1 MQLRRASEV
10 IMSTVAVVGTQW
22 GDEGKGKITDY
33 LAQEADVV
41 VRYQGGDNAGHT
53 VEFNGQQF
61 KIRLVPSGIFNA
73 KMVIMGN
80 GMVINPKTLIGEMTM
95 LTERGIDVSKLLISD
110 RAHLIMPYHP
120 EIDEIQ
126 EDKKGELKVGT
137 TKRGIGPAYMDK
149 FARIGIRVGE
159 LKDPELFALKLRINL
174 EDKNEYLRAN
184 GKEAFDFDAVYA
196 EYMAYAEILRA
207 HIIDASYVLNKE
219 IENGS
224 KVLFEGAQGVML
236 DIDHGTYPYVTSSNP
251 SAASI
256 PVGAG
261 IPPQSIH
268 EVLGIVKAYSTRVG
282 DGPFPT
288 EFDDAVAHGIRERG
302 REYGTVTKRPRRI
315 GWFDATIIQ
324 HTRRVSGL
332 TGLSIMLLDVLTGV
346 EELKICT
353 GYRLNDEVI
362 EYVPSLINE
371 FAACEPIYE
380 TLPGWSEDITTVT
393 SFDALPENA
402 QAYLKRIEVLAGVPV
417 VMFSVG
423 PDREQTIRLKPI
435 FK

>member
-1 MQLRRASEV
+1 MASSDV
-10 IMSTVAVVGTQW
+10 VMSTVAVVGTQW

-110 RAHLIMPYHP
+110 RAHLILPYHP

-174 EDKNEYLRAN
+174 DDKNEYLLAN
-184 GKEAFDFDAVYA
+184 GKEAFDFDAVYT

-207 HIIDASYVLNKE
+207 HIIDASYILNKE
-219 IENGS
+219 IDNGS
-224 KVLFEGAQGVML
+224 KVLFEGAQGV
-236 DIDHGTYPYVTSSNP
+236 
-251 SAASI
+251 
-256 PVGAG
+256 
-261 IPPQSIH
+261 
-268 EVLGIVKAYSTRVG
+268 
-282 DGPFPT
+282 
-288 EFDDAVAHGIRERG
+288 
-302 REYGTVTKRPRRI
+302 
-315 GWFDATIIQ
+315 
-324 HTRRVSGL
+324 
-332 TGLSIMLLDVLTGV
+332 
-346 EELKICT
+346 
-353 GYRLNDEVI
+353 
-362 EYVPSLINE
+362 
-371 FAACEPIYE
+371 
-380 TLPGWSEDITTVT
+380 
-393 SFDALPENA
+393 
-402 QAYLKRIEVLAGVPV
+402 
-417 VMFSVG
+417 
-423 PDREQTIRLKPI
+423 
-435 FK
+435 

>member
-1 MQLRRASEV
+1 
-10 IMSTVAVVGTQW
+10 MSTVAVVGTQW

-110 RAHLIMPYHP
+110 RAHLILPYHP

-174 EDKNEYLRAN
+174 DDKNEYLLAN
-184 GKEAFDFDAVYA
+184 GKEAFDFDAVYT

-207 HIIDASYVLNKE
+207 HIIDASYILNKE
-219 IENGS
+219 IDNGS

-288 EFDDAVAHGIRERG
+288 EFDDEVAHGIRERG

-353 GYRLNDEVI
+353 GYRLNGEEI

-371 FAACEPIYE
+371 FASCEPIYE
-380 TLPGWSEDITTVT
+380 TMPGWNEDITTVT
-393 SFDALPENA
+393 SFAQLPLNA
-402 QAYLKRIEVLAGVPV
+402 QNYLKRIETLANVPV

-423 PDREQTIRLKPI
+423 PDRE
-435 FK
+435 

>member
-184 GKEAFDFDAVYA
+184 GKDAFDFDAVYA

-353 GYRLNDEVI
+353 GYRLNGEVI

-393 SFDALPENA
+393 SFDALPKNA

>member
-1 MQLRRASEV
+1 MQPRRASEV

-353 GYRLNDEVI
+353 GYRLNGEEI

-380 TLPGWSEDITTVT
+380 TLPGWSEDITNVT
-393 SFDALPENA
+393 SFEALPKNA
-402 QAYLKRIEVLAGVPV
+402 QTYLKRIEVLAGVPV

>member
-1 MQLRRASEV
+1 
-10 IMSTVAVVGTQW
+10 MSTVAVVGTQW

-95 LTERGIDVSKLLISD
+95 LSERGIDVDKLLISD
-110 RAHLIMPYHP
+110 RAHLILPYHP

-126 EDKKGELKVGT
+126 ENKKGELKVGT

-149 FARIGIRVGE
+149 FSRVGIRVGE

-174 EDKNEYLRAN
+174 EDKNEYLISN
-184 GKEAFDFDAVYA
+184 GKEAFDFDAIYA
-196 EYMAYAEILRA
+196 EYMEYADVLRN
-207 HIIDASYVLNKE
+207 HIVDTSYILNKE
-219 IENGS
+219 IDNGS

-261 IPPQSIH
+261 IPPQSVH

-346 EELKICT
+346 DELKICT
-353 GYRLNDEVI
+353 SYRLNEDAI

-371 FAACEPIYE
+371 FAACEPEYE
-380 TLPGWSEDITTVT
+380 TLPGWKEDITHVT
-393 SFDALPENA
+393 SFDELPINA
-402 QAYLKRIEVLAGVPV
+402 QNYLNRIEALAGVPV

>member
-1 MQLRRASEV
+1 
-10 IMSTVAVVGTQW
+10 
-22 GDEGKGKITDY
+22 
-33 LAQEADVV
+33 
-41 VRYQGGDNAGHT
+41 
-53 VEFNGQQF
+53 
-61 KIRLVPSGIFNA
+61 
-73 KMVIMGN
+73 
-80 GMVINPKTLIGEMTM
+80 
-95 LTERGIDVSKLLISD
+95 
-110 RAHLIMPYHP
+110 
-120 EIDEIQ
+120 
-126 EDKKGELKVGT
+126 
-137 TKRGIGPAYMDK
+137 MDK
-149 FARIGIRVGE
+149 FSRVGIRVGE

-184 GKEAFDFDAVYA
+184 GKEAFDFDAIYA
-196 EYMAYAEILRA
+196 EYMAYAETLRP
-207 HIIDASYVLNKE
+207 HIIDASYILNKE
-219 IENGS
+219 IDNGS

-288 EFDDAVAHGIRERG
+288 EFDDEVAHGIRERG

-353 GYRLNDEVI
+353 GYRLNGEVI

-371 FAACEPIYE
+371 FATCEPIYE
-380 TLPGWSEDITTVT
+380 TLPGWSEDITKVT
-393 SFDALPENA
+393 SFDSLPANA
-402 QAYLKRIEVLAGVPV
+402 QAYLKRIEALAGVPV

>member
-1 MQLRRASEV
+1 
-10 IMSTVAVVGTQW
+10 MSTVAVVGTQW

-80 GMVINPKTLIGEMTM
+80 GMVINPKTLLGEMTM

-184 GKEAFDFDAVYA
+184 GKEAFDFDAIYA
-196 EYMAYAEILRA
+196 EYMAYAETLRP
-207 HIIDASYVLNKE
+207 HIIDASYILNKE
-219 IENGS
+219 IDNGS

-288 EFDDAVAHGIRERG
+288 EFDDEVAHGIRERG

-353 GYRLNDEVI
+353 GYRLNGEVI

-371 FAACEPIYE
+371 FATCEPIYE
-380 TLPGWSEDITTVT
+380 TLPGWSEDITKVT
-393 SFDALPENA
+393 SFDSLPANA
-402 QAYLKRIEVLAGVPV
+402 QAYLKRIEALAGVPV

>member
-1 MQLRRASEV
+1 MWQEPTSDV
-10 IMSTVAVVGTQW
+10 SMSTVAVVGTQW

-110 RAHLIMPYHP
+110 RAHLILPYHP

-174 EDKNEYLRAN
+174 DDKNEYLLAN
-184 GKEAFDFDAVYA
+184 GKEPFDFDAVYA
-196 EYMAYAEILRA
+196 EYMEYAQFLRP

-219 IENGS
+219 IDNGS

-353 GYRLNDEVI
+353 GYRLNGEVI

-371 FAACEPIYE
+371 FASCEPIYE
-380 TLPGWSEDITTVT
+380 TMPGWNEDITAVT
-393 SFDALPENA
+393 SFAQLPLNA
-402 QAYLKRIEVLAGVPV
+402 QNYLKRIEKLANVPV

>member
-1 MQLRRASEV
+1 MRVSDV
-10 IMSTVAVVGTQW
+10 SMSTVAVVGTQW

-95 LTERGIDVSKLLISD
+95 LSERGIDVDKLLISD
-110 RAHLIMPYHP
+110 RAHLILPYHP

-126 EDKKGELKVGT
+126 ENKKGELKVGT

-149 FARIGIRVGE
+149 FSRVGIRVGE

-174 EDKNEYLRAN
+174 EDKNEYLISN
-184 GKEAFDFDAVYA
+184 GKEAFDFDAIYA
-196 EYMAYAEILRA
+196 EYMEYADVLRN
-207 HIIDASYVLNKE
+207 HIVDTSYILNKE
-219 IENGS
+219 IDNGS

-261 IPPQSIH
+261 IPPQSVH

-346 EELKICT
+346 DELKICT
-353 GYRLNDEVI
+353 SYRLNEDAI

-371 FAACEPIYE
+371 FAACEPEYE
-380 TLPGWSEDITTVT
+380 TLPGWKEDITHVT
-393 SFDALPENA
+393 SFDELPINA
-402 QAYLKRIEVLAGVPV
+402 QNYLNRIEALAGVPV

>member
-1 MQLRRASEV
+1 
-10 IMSTVAVVGTQW
+10 MSTVAVVGTQW

-80 GMVINPKTLIGEMTM
+80 GMVINPKTLIGEMSM
-95 LTERGIDVSKLLISD
+95 LSERGIDVSKLYISD

-149 FARIGIRVGE
+149 FSRVGIRVGE
-159 LKDPELFALKLRINL
+159 LKNPELFALKLRINL
-174 EDKNEYLRAN
+174 ADKNEYLVAN

-196 EYMAYAEILRA
+196 EYMEYARVLKS

-219 IENGS
+219 IDRGS

-288 EFDDAVAHGIRERG
+288 EFDDSVAHDIRERG
-302 REYGTVTKRPRRI
+302 REYGTVTRRPRRI

-332 TGLSIMLLDVLTGV
+332 TGLSIMLLDVLSGV

-353 GYRLNDEVI
+353 GYRLDGQEI

-380 TLPGWSEDITTVT
+380 TMPGWTEDITTVT
-393 SFDALPENA
+393 SFESLPVAA
-402 QAYLKRIEVLAGVPV
+402 QNYLHRIETLAGVPV